1 MKTVRFLLVVVFFL
15 ANLVSASARV
25 FDTEQQYE
33 SQYGPNVNKGA
44 PLPPPNKIAI
54 YRHNQYRIVTLFLGE
69 VSQGEF
75 IVRTKGRLSD
85 TDVTGILAAN
95 QGGSVWKKEKVETA
109 KDPKIPPV
117 SLWTRKDGKLFA
129 MYGFVAPAP
138 TAPSA
143 PLIAF
148 LMIGTKRGGGFLM
161 KQKDNLASLVNG

>member
-1 MKTVRFLLVVVFFL
+1 MNAMRLVLTLVFAL
-15 ANLVSASARV
+15 ANFASASARV

-95 QGGSVWKKEKVETA
+95 QGLSGWKKEKVETA

-129 MYGFVAPAP
+129 IYGSVGSS
-138 TAPSA
+138 PSS
-143 PLIAF
+143 PLIPF

-161 KQKDNLASLVNG
+161 KQKDNLASLVHG